1 MDKDR
6 LEMARK
12 RGIVKWF
19 NRLKGFGFIE
29 PDEGGQ
35 DVFVHYSQIE
45 GEGYR
50 NLYDGTPVQYDE
62 IDNGRGPQARNVRSR

>member
-1 MDKDR
+1 MSN
-6 LEMARK
+6 K

-29 PDEGGQ
+29 PEEGGA
-35 DVFVHYSQIE
+35 DVFVHYSAID

-50 NLYDGTPVQYDE
+50 NLNEGDIVNFEE
-62 IDNGRGPQARNVRSR
+62 INNGKGLRATNVRPKRR

>member
-1 MDKDR
+1 MN
-6 LEMARK
+6 RK

-29 PDEGGQ
+29 PEEGGA
-35 DVFVHYSQIE
+35 DIFVHYSAID

-50 NLYDGTPVQYDE
+50 NLHEGDIVNFDE
-62 IDNGRGPQARNVRSR
+62 ANSGKGSKAVNVRPKRR

>member
-1 MDKDR
+1 
-6 LEMARK
+6 MARK

-50 NLYDGTPVQYDE
+50 NLYDGAPVQYDE
-62 IDNGRGPQARNVRSR
+62 IDNGKGPQARNVRSR

>member
-1 MDKDR
+1 
-6 LEMARK
+6 MARK

-29 PDEGGQ
+29 PSEGDD
-35 DVFVHYSQIE
+35 DVFVHYSAVD

-50 NLYDGTPVQYDE
+50 NLHEGEEVGYDE
-62 IDNGRGPQARNVRSR
+62 IDFGKGPQARNVRQR